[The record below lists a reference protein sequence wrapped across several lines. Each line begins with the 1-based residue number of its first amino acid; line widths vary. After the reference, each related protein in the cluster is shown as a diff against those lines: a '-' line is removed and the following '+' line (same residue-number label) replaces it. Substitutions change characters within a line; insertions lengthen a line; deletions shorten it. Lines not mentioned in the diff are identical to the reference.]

1 LLIDGKIY
9 LVNGNNLIS
18 NSTPFTENLNVVVI
32 VDTEK
37 SNGTL
42 GINIILNSQ
51 YQVLGTIVMALLE
64 IYLEVESQH

>member
-1 LLIDGKIY
+1 MLIDGKIY

-18 NSTPFTENLNVVVI
+18 NSTPITENLNVVVI

-42 GINIILNSQ
+42 GINIILNRQ
-51 YQVLGTIVMALLE
+51 YQMLGTIVISLLE
-64 IYLEVESQH
+64 IYLEVESQL